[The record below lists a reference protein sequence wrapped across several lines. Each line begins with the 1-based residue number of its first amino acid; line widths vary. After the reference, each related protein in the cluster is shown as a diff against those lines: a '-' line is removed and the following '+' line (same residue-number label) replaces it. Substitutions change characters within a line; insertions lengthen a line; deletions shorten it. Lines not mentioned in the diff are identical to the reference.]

1 MANVTKR
8 EKKTCRQLWS
18 SLDTPGPHWTR
29 TRRRLHTWADRS
41 LSWKDVEAHIA
52 DVEDVEYVESH
63 IAEDLSFNF
72 SQVEDIGFE
81 KVCLR
86 LSLACCIV
94 CIVCVIKNL
103 SSAEQKIGKH
113 FKGGWV
119 CLWQFVADFTPH
131 HRDYVHQDDD
141 HDHHHDHCDHL
152 RSSLRRAGD
161 KWPAIRR
168 TRCSSH
174 SVFSWASS
182 SGCFI
187 MMMMI
192 RINVYHCEGF
202 HYHYD
207 DH

>member
-86 LSLACCIV
+86 LSLAWLLGFWKGKTEIRSCIAS
-94 CIVCVIKNL
+94 L
-103 SSAEQKIGKH
+103 ESSKQASPTC
-113 FKGGWV
+113 F
-119 CLWQFVADFTPH
+119 
-131 HRDYVHQDDD
+131 
-141 HDHHHDHCDHL
+141 
-152 RSSLRRAGD
+152 
-161 KWPAIRR
+161 
-168 TRCSSH
+168 
-174 SVFSWASS
+174 VFSISQDGVLPRHQLLRERKQYQQS
-182 SGCFI
+182 P
-187 MMMMI
+187 
-192 RINVYHCEGF
+192 NL
-202 HYHYD
+202 
-207 DH
+207 

>member
-94 CIVCVIKNL
+94 CVSSCWLFFNVVIQLVLCECLVGLISYKKPEFCKF
-103 SSAEQKIGKH
+103 SSQEP
-113 FKGGWV
+113 
-119 CLWQFVADFTPH
+119 T
-131 HRDYVHQDDD
+131 
-141 HDHHHDHCDHL
+141 
-152 RSSLRRAGD
+152 
-161 KWPAIRR
+161 RR
-168 TRCSSH
+168 TPLLCWCVPLR
-174 SVFSWASS
+174 WI
-182 SGCFI
+182 FI
-187 MMMMI
+187 PVVLN
-192 RINVYHCEGF
+192 RSQPT
-202 HYHYD
+202 D
-207 DH
+207 QDLPK